1 MLSQESIE
9 IKMKNIFYIL
19 LFFFGSLT
27 AQNEKVF
34 DQANALYNEGKF
46 AEAIDRYEVILNT
59 DKHSAALY
67 FNIANAHYKLNH
79 IAPSIYYYEKAL
91 ALKPKDKDII
101 NNLAFANNMRID
113 AIDNLPEVGLSR
125 FIKKVTNSFSFNT
138 WAKVSVALVMLFVLF
153 YLFYYFTY
161 GTGKKRFYFVGSTL
175 SIVFALMALV
185 FTFYSYSLAN
195 KNNPAIVFAQES
207 KVKTEPNLRS
217 DEAFVLHEG
226 TKVQVLDTI
235 NSWKKIK
242 LADGKTGW
250 ISSNDIK
257 LLNIF

>member
-1 MLSQESIE
+1 
-9 IKMKNIFYIL
+9 MKNILYIL

-34 DQANALYNEGKF
+34 DQANALYNEGEF

-91 ALKPKDKDII
+91 ALKPKDKDIK
-101 NNLAFANNMRID
+101 NNMAFANNMRID
-113 AIDNLPEVGLSR
+113 AIENLPEVGLIR
-125 FIKKVTNSFSFNT
+125 FVNKVTNSFSFNT
-138 WAKVSVALVMLFVLF
+138 WSKIAVVLVVFFVLF
-153 YLFYYFTY
+153 YLFYYFTHA
-161 GTGKKRFYFVGSTL
+161 TGKKRFYFVSSVF
-175 SIVFALMALV
+175 SIVFACIALAI
-185 FTFYSYSLAN
+185 TFYNYSGVKKL
-195 KNNPAIVFAQES
+195 KPAIVFAQES
-207 KVKTEPNLRS
+207 QVKIEPNLRS
-217 DEAFVLHEG
+217 DEAFMLHEG

>member
-1 MLSQESIE
+1 
-9 IKMKNIFYIL
+9 MKNIFYIL

-138 WAKVSVALVMLFVLF
+138 WAKIAVGLVMLFVLF
-153 YLFYYFTY
+153 YMFYYFTY
-161 GTGKKRFYFVGSTL
+161 ASGKKRFYFVSSVF
-175 SIVFALMALV
+175 SIVFACIALV
-185 FTFYSYSLAN
+185 ITFYNYSVV
-195 KNNPAIVFAQES
+195 KKQNPAVVFVQES
-207 KVKTEPNLRS
+207 QVKSEPNLRS

-226 TKVQVLDTI
+226 TKVQVLDTV
-235 NSWKKIK
+235 NNWKKIK
-242 LADGKTGW
+242 LSDGKTGW
-250 ISSNDIK
+250 IPKSDIK
-257 LLNIF
+257 LLNIL

>member
-1 MLSQESIE
+1 
-9 IKMKNIFYIL
+9 MKYIL
-19 LFFFGSLT
+19 YIFLFFMASLS

-46 AEAIDRYEVILNT
+46 AEAIDRYDVILNT
-59 DKHSAALY
+59 DKHSAELY
-67 FNIANAHYKLNH
+67 YNIANAHYKLNH
-79 IAPSIYYYEKAL
+79 IAPSVYYYEKAL
-91 ALKPKDKDII
+91 ALKPNDKDIK

-125 FIKKVTNSFSFNT
+125 FVKKVTNSLSFNA
-138 WAKVSVALVMLFVLF
+138 WAKVSVALVMLFVLL

-226 TKVQVLDTI
+226 TKVQVLDSI
-235 NSWKKIK
+235 NNWNKIK
-242 LADGKTGW
+242 LSDGKIGW
-250 ISSNDIK
+250 VPKEDIK